1 MSMVNKLLD
10 EETNECMKLVE
21 KSNFEDKVD
30 KKNKN
35 LHSKGWNLV
44 NFWSSKNL
52 TYFHFQLKLL
62 LSYLSI

>member
-35 LHSKGWNLV
+35 LHSKG
-44 NFWSSKNL
+44 
-52 TYFHFQLKLL
+52 
-62 LSYLSI
+62 